1 MSASTPLLSLKGIT
15 KIFPGV
21 RALENVQLDLWPGKV
36 TALIGENGAGKSTL
50 VKVMTG
56 IYQPEEGEI
65 LYKAIPIHLPT
76 PESAHKVGITAIHQ
90 ETVLFDELSVSENIF
105 VGQYLYKGLL
115 KTLDWPAMHR
125 RANEILTRL
134 EVQID
139 PRATL
144 KTLSIA
150 QRHMV
155 AIARAL
161 AFDAQVVILDEP
173 TAALSQHEIL
183 EFYHIVERLKQDGK
197 AILFIS
203 HKFDEI
209 FELADY
215 YTILRDGVYVSSGAI
230 SDITE
235 ERMVSMMVG
244 RAISQTYPKVD
255 CTPGETVLE
264 VTDLCHPTEFAHI
277 SFRLRKGEIL
287 GFYGLVG
294 AGRTELMQALSGVSR
309 PSSGEIRLNG
319 RTMRFHQPADAIRAG
334 IVCVPEERQKQGAI
348 IALPI
353 AQNISLPQLS
363 KLNPNGVLNDAREW
377 RLADEYASRLQVKAF
392 SWRQPVETL
401 SGGNQQK
408 VVIGKW
414 LATQPEVI
422 ILDEPTKGIDIG
434 SKAAVHQF
442 MSELVSQGLAV
453 VIILMIGAIGSRA
466 PSFVSPG
473 NLVEMFNDTAILII
487 LALGQMMV
495 LLTKGIDL
503 SMAANLALT
512 GMIVALINAHYPGIP
527 VVALLALATLLG
539 LLMGV
544 INGLLVWRL
553 GIPAIVVTLGTM
565 SIYRGIIFLLTDG
578 GWVNS
583 HQMSADFLSLPRSPL
598 LGLPLLS
605 WCAIAALLLVGYFLR
620 YSRTGRALYTAGG
633 NATAAYYTGI
643 NAGKMQFVSF
653 CLSGALAGFC
663 GYLWISR
670 FAVAY
675 VDVANGFELQVVAAC
690 VIGGI
695 STMGGS
701 GRVLGCLCGALFLG
715 VINNALPVIGISPFW
730 QMAISGAVIV
740 MAVLLNERGN
750 RGHGRL
756 ILRNAALARQKQAVK
771 S

>member
-1 MSASTPLLSLKGIT
+1 MMGHAWLKHREALL
-15 KIFPGV
+15 
-21 RALENVQLDLWPGKV
+21 AL
-36 TALIGENGAGKSTL
+36 
-50 VKVMTG
+50 
-56 IYQPEEGEI
+56 
-65 LYKAIPIHLPT
+65 
-76 PESAHKVGITAIHQ
+76 
-90 ETVLFDELSVSENIF
+90 
-105 VGQYLYKGLL
+105 
-115 KTLDWPAMHR
+115 
-125 RANEILTRL
+125 
-134 EVQID
+134 
-139 PRATL
+139 
-144 KTLSIA
+144 
-150 QRHMV
+150 
-155 AIARAL
+155 
-161 AFDAQVVILDEP
+161 
-173 TAALSQHEIL
+173 
-183 EFYHIVERLKQDGK
+183 
-197 AILFIS
+197 
-203 HKFDEI
+203 
-209 FELADY
+209 
-215 YTILRDGVYVSSGAI
+215 
-230 SDITE
+230 
-235 ERMVSMMVG
+235 
-244 RAISQTYPKVD
+244 
-255 CTPGETVLE
+255 
-264 VTDLCHPTEFAHI
+264 
-277 SFRLRKGEIL
+277 
-287 GFYGLVG
+287 
-294 AGRTELMQALSGVSR
+294 
-309 PSSGEIRLNG
+309 
-319 RTMRFHQPADAIRAG
+319 
-334 IVCVPEERQKQGAI
+334 
-348 IALPI
+348 
-353 AQNISLPQLS
+353 
-363 KLNPNGVLNDAREW
+363 
-377 RLADEYASRLQVKAF
+377 
-392 SWRQPVETL
+392 
-401 SGGNQQK
+401 
-408 VVIGKW
+408 
-414 LATQPEVI
+414 
-422 ILDEPTKGIDIG
+422 
-434 SKAAVHQF
+434 
-442 MSELVSQGLAV
+442 

-512 GMIVALINAHYPGIP
+512 GMIVALLNAHYPGIP
-527 VVALLALATLLG
+527 VVALLALA
-539 LLMGV
+539 
-544 INGLLVWRL
+544 
-553 GIPAIVVTLGTM
+553 
-565 SIYRGIIFLLTDG
+565 IFLLTDG